1 MSKGKVKMPGY
12 YVVDKIERGDTTYRP
27 VSDLVLT
34 NQFGHQVSLNNDLKG
49 KIVVVDFFFSTC
61 TSTCPRLT
69 RNMKMLQNSFRKDPK
84 KEGTLDSIVYFVSI
98 TIDPKHDTFQVLRAY
113 ADRFGV
119 NHDNWWFLTG
129 DKKTIYDFA
138 RKDLQL
144 AVGPG
149 DGSAEDF
156 IHPEVFA
163 LLDKDRYVRGYYDGM
178 DEKEVRKCADD
189 IVLLSMEN
197 KHTK

>member
-1 MSKGKVKMPGY
+1 MPGY

-34 NQFGHQVSLNNDLKG
+34 NQFGHQVSLNNDLKS

-113 ADRFGV
+113 ADHFGV